1 MKANIFWFIGGYL
14 YCLLVSYIIEY
25 RGKKVHKKYEDIN

>member
-1 MKANIFWFIGGYL
+1 MKINIFWFIAGYL

-25 RGKKVHKKYEDIN
+25 REKKGHKKYEDIN